1 MRAAPAEATRPA
13 EACVARET
21 RATCQLEAD
30 IGRETRGDI
39 LDRQTPPPEFPPHPS
54 PLRRCLACFRAPALL
69 VPTPPAV

>member
-21 RATCQLEAD
+21 RATCQIEAG

-39 LDRQTPPPEFPPHPS
+39 LDRQTTPPQNFPPHPS
-54 PLRRCLACFRAPALL
+54 PLRRCLACFRAPAL
-69 VPTPPAV
+69 PPAV